1 MSECTPEFF
10 EPIYDDSCG
19 QFTEDVRHLDTDQTK
34 QYREVISNQ
43 FLEQIDQWGTEVT
56 YQQDTYRL
64 SSHDSIY
71 GEDTTRE
78 FGPETNLIMY
88 VIFNSDS
95 IILNRWGIESDADI
109 TAFIHISSFWDAYGT
124 DAEPQMG
131 DLIRTTEYG
140 STGRPNGR
148 GEAVFEIT
156 RRDDED
162 LEQINP
168 LMGHY
173 VWLIRGKR
181 YDYSY
186 EDDVDPENLIN
197 QVHDGDS
204 QSEGLTGT
212 SSLSSVK
219 DNLDKTYDQDPDTL
233 SDDIFNYDESS
244 QSNDDV
250 YGDY

>member
-1 MSECTPEFF
+1 MSDCEFF
-10 EPIYDDSCG
+10 EPVYDDSCG
-19 QFTEDVRHLDTDQTK
+19 QFTEDLRYLDTDRTS
-34 QYREVISNQ
+34 QYREIISNQ
-43 FLEQIDQWGTEVT
+43 FLEQISQWGTEVE

-78 FGPETNLIMY
+78 FGESQKLIMY

-109 TAFIHISSFWDAYGT
+109 TAFIHISSFYDAYGT
-124 DAEPQMG
+124 DAEPHMG

-148 GEAVFEIT
+148 EEAVFEIT

-162 LEQINP
+162 LTQINP

-186 EDDVDPENLIN
+186 EDNVDPEELLN
-197 QVHDGDS
+197 QVHDGEL

-212 SSLSSVK
+212 SNLSSVK
-219 DNLDKTYDQDPDTL
+219 DSLDKKYTQDPDTL
-233 SDDIFNYDESS
+233 GKDIFDYNNSNQSDDDI
-244 QSNDDV
+244 